1 MIIQPQDYD
10 ITLLEKHNA
19 LHKLILMEKSSLSC
33 QNFNQRVVK
42 ILSSHK
48 TNWIKTKKRKQKKKK
63 MWQEK
68 VERNCKGLCK
78 DGGEAKRFRAGQERR
93 CGKWIRINISSSIAW
108 LLRKSIPIIQSR
120 PAVNVSLMYFCW
132 FFWGGFKAKPLSW
145 SYSSNCKWCC
155 SLIWR
160 FFFVCL
166 FFFSLQ
172 LLHLVSRD

>member
-1 MIIQPQDYD
+1 MTIQPQDYE

-19 LHKLILMEKSSLSC
+19 LHKL
-33 QNFNQRVVK
+33 N
-42 ILSSHK
+42 SHGETFIAMSEFQPK
-48 TNWIKTKKRKQKKKK
+48 LKFCRFTRQTEQKQKREKQRKRK

-108 LLRKSIPIIQSR
+108 LLRKNIPIIQSR
-120 PAVNVSLMYFCW
+120 PAVNVSLMHFVD
-132 FFWGGFKAKPLSW
+132 FFLGGLKRSHLVGAFHQTANDFFLLSGDA
-145 SYSSNCKWCC
+145 
-155 SLIWR
+155 
-160 FFFVCL
+160 
-166 FFFSLQ
+166 FFFSLLLFSFQ